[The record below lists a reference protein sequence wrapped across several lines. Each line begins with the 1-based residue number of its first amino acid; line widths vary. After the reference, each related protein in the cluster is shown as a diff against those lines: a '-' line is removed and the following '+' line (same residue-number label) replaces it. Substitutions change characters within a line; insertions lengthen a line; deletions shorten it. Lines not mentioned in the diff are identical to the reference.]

1 MLLSS
6 YEFNPVHI
14 LALTMLLFLFVQ
26 KPAHERRR
34 GMMHAFRRNSG
45 SEMAEQGDGYRLMMM
60 MMMMLMMMLTMMM
73 MLMLMMTMTMMIMVM
88 VLLLMMMMMMM
99 MMLNDRC

>member
-60 MMMMLMMMLTMMM
+60 MMMLMMMLTMMM
-73 MLMLMMTMTMMIMVM
+73 MLMLMMTMMIMVM

-99 MMLNDRC
+99 MLNDRC